1 MKFKQLSKVVPT
13 LILIAV
19 CVGIGFFWGK
29 ANHPACPVCPPSD
42 VDMSLFWEAR
52 KTLEENYVDQ
62 TKFDTQK
69 MIYGA
74 ISGMVSS
81 LDDPYTEFFNPEEA
95 KQFIEDSQGSFEGVG
110 MEIGVQRGEITVI
123 APIDGSPA
131 KKAGIRAG
139 DIIVKI
145 DGRTTANMKLDEAV
159 KLIRGKRGTTVVVSI
174 YRDEWQETRDIQL
187 VRDVIE
193 LPSLKWS
200 LKDNNIAYIQ
210 LYQFSEKAGD
220 DFENAAFQILN
231 SSAKSIVLDLRGNP
245 GGYLH
250 IAQDIAGWLID
261 KGQLITIE
269 DEGADKPKIEYR
281 SEGPSLLAQ
290 YPIVVLI
297 DKGSASASEILA
309 GALRDNR
316 NIPLVG
322 EKSYGKGSVQEIKPL
337 SDGSS
342 LKITIAKWLTP
353 KGSQISD
360 IGLTP
365 DVEVKITSDDVAAQ
379 KDPQLEKALEIVKG
393 LR

>member
-1 MKFKQLSKVVPT
+1 MRWHWIFLGES
-13 LILIAV
+13 
-19 CVGIGFFWGK
+19 
-29 ANHPACPVCPPSD
+29 NHPACPVCPPSD

>member
-13 LILIAV
+13 LILIV
-19 CVGIGFFWGK
+19 LYVSIGFLWGK
-29 ANHPACPVCPPSD
+29 ANCPACSVCPPSD
-42 VDMSLFWEAR
+42 VDMSLFWEAW

-110 MEIGVQRGEITVI
+110 MEIGIQRGEITVI
-123 APIDGSPA
+123 SPIDGSPA